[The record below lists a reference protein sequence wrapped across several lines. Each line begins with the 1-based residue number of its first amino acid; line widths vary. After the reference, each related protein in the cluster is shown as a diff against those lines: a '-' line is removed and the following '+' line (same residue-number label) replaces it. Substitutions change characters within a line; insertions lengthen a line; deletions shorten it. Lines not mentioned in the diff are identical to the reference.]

1 MRFNPEN
8 VELDAIH
15 TDDHFFRITTAKSLD
30 DLIQSIRDI
39 GLINPPVLIKQ
50 ESAYIIVSGFRR
62 VEAISILG
70 GKKVTAQVAESQK
83 HSLFCAKI
91 AISDNVF
98 QRPLN
103 LIERARAIQI
113 LSFFYDS
120 SDDLASAA
128 KALSLPGNISII
140 EKLKCISKLDEEIKE
155 YILADTLSLSTALLL
170 ENSKESHQITI
181 ARLLNNLKLS
191 LNKQREMVTLLSEIS
206 HRDRINVPEILEEKS
221 FKEIMANQDLDRNQ
235 KANKIRMLLKK
246 RRFPEITKAESNFS
260 ACIEKLDLDHS
271 TKLIPP
277 KFFEGSTYT
286 LNFLFNSL
294 EELKNCQIKL
304 QKIIQHP
311 EIKRILER

>member
-15 TDDHFFRITTAKSLD
+15 SDDHFFRITTAKSAD

-39 GLINPPVLIKQ
+39 GLINPPVLIKH

-62 VEAISILG
+62 IEAISILG
-70 GKKVTAQVAESQK
+70 EKKVTAQVAESQK

-91 AISDNVF
+91 AISDNSF

-103 LIERARAIQI
+103 LIEQARALQI
-113 LSFFYDS
+113 LSIFYDS
-120 SDDLASAA
+120 SNDLVSAA

-140 EKLKCISKLDEEIKE
+140 EKLKRISKLDKEIKE

-170 ENSKESHQITI
+170 ENSKENHRIYI
-181 ARLLNNLKLS
+181 ARLLNDLKLS
-191 LNKQREMVTLLSEIS
+191 LNKQREMVTMLSEIS
-206 HRDRINVPEILEEKS
+206 NRDGIDVPEILEEKS
-221 FKEIMANQDLDRNQ
+221 FTEIMSNQDLDRNQ

-246 RRFPEITKAESNFS
+246 RRFPEITAAESAFS
-260 ACIEKLDLDHS
+260 ACIKKLDLNHS

-286 LNFLFNSL
+286 LNFLFNSFK
-294 EELKNCQIKL
+294 ELKNCQTKL

-311 EIKRILER
+311 EIRKILD